1 MQSQKPR
8 LNVGVIGASGYAGVE
23 ATKLVARHPE
33 LSLELV
39 TSDRW
44 SGKTV
49 ESVTTISGAVGR
61 LRVLEMSRAVEHA
74 KDLDAVI
81 LATPAEV
88 STTMA
93 PALLERGVGVI
104 DMSGAFR
111 LADAALYP
119 EFYGF
124 EHSAPALL
132 SSAIYG
138 IPELFRE
145 SLRGA
150 KLIASA
156 GCYAT
161 AAALALG
168 PLASAGLIGN
178 GTIVVD
184 ALSGTTGAGRSSKEE
199 LSFSEVDG
207 NARAYRVLRHQH
219 TPEIEQAVARAGKN
233 APQLI
238 FTPHLVPM
246 RRGILTTAYV
256 PLQKGISFETV
267 HAAYAHNYAYAS
279 FVRVL
284 GSPEEVEVGN
294 VAGTN
299 RCDLGFALSEP
310 NSEKISTLVVVT
322 ALDNL
327 LKGAASQAIQN
338 LNLSLGLEET
348 SGLID
353 GGAS

>member
-1 MQSQKPR
+1 MHAKKPR
-8 LNVGVIGASGYAGVE
+8 MRVGVIGASGYAGIE
-23 ATKLVARHPE
+23 ATKLLARHPE

-44 SGKTV
+44 AGKTV
-49 ESVTTISGAVGR
+49 ASVTAISGAAGR
-61 LRVLEMSRAVEHA
+61 LCFEEMSRAFELAH
-74 KDLDAVI
+74 DLDAVI

-88 STTMA
+88 SLTIA
-93 PALLERGVGVI
+93 PALVESGVRVV

-111 LADAALYP
+111 LADASLYP
-119 EFYGF
+119 AFYGF

-132 SSAIYG
+132 STAIYG
-138 IPELFRE
+138 IPELFCE

-150 KLIASA
+150 KLIASG

-161 AAALALG
+161 AAALALA
-168 PLASAGLIGN
+168 PLARAGLIGD

-184 ALSGTTGAGRSSKEE
+184 ALSGTTGAGRCSKEE

-219 TPEIEQAVARAGKN
+219 TPEIVQAVTQPEKN
-233 APQLI
+233 APNLI

-246 RRGILTTAYV
+246 RRGILATTYV
-256 PLQKGISFETV
+256 PLQSGVGAESV
-267 HAAYAHNYAYAS
+267 YAAYAHNYAYAP

-284 GSPEEVEVGN
+284 SAPEEVEVGN
-294 VAGTN
+294 VVGTY
-299 RCDLGFALSEP
+299 RCDLGFAIDSGNKTA
-310 NSEKISTLVVVT
+310 NSMLVVVS

-348 SGLID
+348 AGLID
-353 GGAS
+353 RGAS